1 MSGEKIDMSKITE
14 MRGDKR
20 IASNLKATDE
30 QLVDDLNGVLS
41 ELQKKMMRTM
51 LTHIGQLVEHI
62 RDLGLN
68 RPEYEG

>member
-1 MSGEKIDMSKITE
+1 LSGEKIDMSKITE

-41 ELQKKMMRTM
+41 ELQKKMMRTI
-51 LTHIGQLVEHI
+51 LTHIGQLVEHS
-62 RDLGLN
+62 RDLG
-68 RPEYEG
+68 

>member
-41 ELQKKMMRTM
+41 ELQKKMMRTI

-62 RDLGLN
+62 RDLG
-68 RPEYEG
+68 

>member
-41 ELQKKMMRTM
+41 ELQKKMMRTI
-51 LTHIGQLVEHI
+51 LTHIGQSVEHI
-62 RDLGLN
+62 RDLG
-68 RPEYEG
+68 

>member
-20 IASNLKATDE
+20 IASNLKATDD

-62 RDLGLN
+62 RDLG
-68 RPEYEG
+68 

>member
-1 MSGEKIDMSKITE
+1 LSGEKIDMSKITE

-41 ELQKKMMRTM
+41 ELQKKMMRTI

-62 RDLGLN
+62 RDLG
-68 RPEYEG
+68 

>member
-20 IASNLKATDE
+20 IASNLKAIDE

-62 RDLGLN
+62 RDLG
-68 RPEYEG
+68 

>member
-62 RDLGLN
+62 RDLGRN
-68 RPEYEG
+68 RPE

>member
-1 MSGEKIDMSKITE
+1 MSKITE

-62 RDLGLN
+62 RDLG
-68 RPEYEG
+68 

>member
-51 LTHIGQLVEHI
+51 LTHVGQLVEHI
-62 RDLGLN
+62 RDLG
-68 RPEYEG
+68 

>member
-62 RDLGLN
+62 RDLG
-68 RPEYEG
+68 

>member
-14 MRGDKR
+14 MRGNKR

-62 RDLGLN
+62 RDLG
-68 RPEYEG
+68 

>member
-41 ELQKKMMRTM
+41 ELQKKMMRIM

-62 RDLGLN
+62 RDLG
-68 RPEYEG
+68 